1 MTVIDTTVG
10 LSTAQIA
17 GLRAAGVTAVSR
29 YIAPQAW
36 KRITPD
42 EYRRILAGGLQVS
55 LNWESGARDLYTVGT
70 STTADY
76 ARQAVAQVQACGYPA
91 GCVILNSADWDV
103 QAAEWP
109 TVAARL
115 RTIRPIYRAAGY
127 GLGLYAP
134 WDALGWA
141 QRDGLV
147 DVYWQAGMSTAW
159 SGRRNANAW
168 PGAHL
173 RQRRNAVIA
182 GVDCDTNDILIAQ
195 FGQAGPGGSAIT
207 PSSTGADM
215 ELNTQIPGSGYGSTP
230 KTLDLRLALIDLT
243 KALDPYDASSW
254 QNEQLRNTRAL
265 LAGQAAAEK
274 RDTAFAAALQA
285 LTAGGTS
292 VDTAAVIAHI
302 DQATTLET
310 TAMAALHE
318 ELTAARAEVADLR
331 AKLAA
336 AGGALAQ

>member
-10 LSTAQIA
+10 LTTAQIA

-76 ARQAVAQVQACGYPA
+76 ARQAVAQVQACGYSA

-182 GVDCDTNDILIAQ
+182 GVDCDTNDILIAR

-243 KALDPYDASSW
+243 KALDPYDTGSW
-254 QNEQLRNTRAL
+254 QNEALRNTRAL
-265 LAGQAAAEK
+265 LAGQAADEK
-274 RDTAFAAALQA
+274 RDAVLLATLQA
-285 LTAGGTS
+285 ITAGGTS
-292 VDTAAVIAHI
+292 VDTAALMARINEVA
-302 DQATTLET
+302 ATESAAVT
-310 TAMAALHE
+310 ALH
-318 ELTAARAEVADLR
+318 AEVADLR
-331 AKLAA
+331 GKLAA
-336 AGGALAQ
+336 GAAAEAGALAG